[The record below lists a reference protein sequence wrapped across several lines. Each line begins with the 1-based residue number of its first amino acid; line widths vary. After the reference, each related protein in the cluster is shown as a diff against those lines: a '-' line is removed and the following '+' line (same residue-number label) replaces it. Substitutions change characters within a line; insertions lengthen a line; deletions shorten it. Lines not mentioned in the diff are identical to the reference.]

1 VKGTQLAKL
10 LCTNDSTISR
20 ILKDLR
26 ACRFLDHDN
35 ERIVPI
41 ESYPGMFISTQSV
54 WNLCEVIDAFE
65 FSFEEF
71 RGEAFENLDL
81 KHDGF
86 GRKIVV
92 EFA

>member
-1 VKGTQLAKL
+1 
-10 LCTNDSTISR
+10 
-20 ILKDLR
+20 
-26 ACRFLDHDN
+26 
-35 ERIVPI
+35 
-41 ESYPGMFISTQSV
+41 MFISTQSV